1 MSQYLNPRQ
10 LEHRP
15 LQEIKKSMEIGS
27 DDIMGEAGG
36 ERSRRR
42 DTGEAKNLTQL
53 HRDAWKLLKDLIL

>member
-1 MSQYLNPRQ
+1 MSQYLNPWQ

-15 LQEIKKSMEIGS
+15 LQKKKKTPMEIGS

-42 DTGEAKNLTQL
+42 DTGEA
-53 HRDAWKLLKDLIL
+53 

>member
-15 LQEIKKSMEIGS
+15 LQKKKKNPMEIGS

-53 HRDAWKLLKDLIL
+53 HRDV